1 MTIATGSS
9 LRKQNQDL
17 FDYKPVNTLYEVSK
31 GVFNAIMH
39 VLDMAMGESWN
50 PGFLHSKSFFN
61 MSINCKEVL
70 GEGKVFPHHLGIHHL
85 PLVSHKTNAKPTNIF
100 KSDLVGFKLS
110 SLISRIHIYIYRYI
124 HTYIHIYIYMY
135 TTCLLVQEFPNV
147 RGFQGRSRTP

>member
-31 GVFNAIMH
+31 GVFNAMMH

-50 PGFLHSKSFFN
+50 PGFLHSRSFFN

-85 PLVSHKTNAKPTNIF
+85 PWVSRKTNAKPTNIF
-100 KSDLVGFKLS
+100 KSDLLAF
-110 SLISRIHIYIYRYI
+110 
-124 HTYIHIYIYMY
+124 
-135 TTCLLVQEFPNV
+135 
-147 RGFQGRSRTP
+147 

>member
-61 MSINCKEVL
+61 MSINCEEVL

-110 SLISRIHIYIYRYI
+110 SLISRIHIYIYTYI
-124 HTYIHIYIYMY
+124 HTYIHTYVRIHTYIHTYIC
-135 TTCLLVQEFPNV
+135 TQPAC
-147 RGFQGRSRTP
+147 

>member
-1 MTIATGSS
+1 LTIATGSS

-31 GVFNAIMH
+31 GGFNAIMH

-110 SLISRIHIYIYRYI
+110 SLISRIHIYI
-124 HTYIHIYIYMY
+124 
-135 TTCLLVQEFPNV
+135 
-147 RGFQGRSRTP
+147 

>member
-110 SLISRIHIYIYRYI
+110 SLISRIHIYIYRY
-124 HTYIHIYIYMY
+124 TYIHTYIYMY

>member
-31 GVFNAIMH
+31 GVFNAILH

-50 PGFLHSKSFFN
+50 PGFLHSKSFFK
-61 MSINCKEVL
+61 MSINCKVL

-110 SLISRIHIYIYRYI
+110 SLISRIHIYIYRY
-124 HTYIHIYIYMY
+124 TYIHIYIYMY

>member
-31 GVFNAIMH
+31 GVFNAILH

-61 MSINCKEVL
+61 MSINCKVL

-110 SLISRIHIYIYRYI
+110 SLISRIHIYIYRYTYI
-124 HTYIHIYIYMY
+124 HTYIYIYMY

>member
-9 LRKQNQDL
+9 LRKQNQDS

-31 GVFNAIMH
+31 GVFNAILH

-61 MSINCKEVL
+61 MSINCKVL

-110 SLISRIHIYIYRYI
+110 SLISRIHIYI
-124 HTYIHIYIYMY
+124 
-135 TTCLLVQEFPNV
+135 
-147 RGFQGRSRTP
+147 

>member
-31 GVFNAIMH
+31 GFFNAILH

-61 MSINCKEVL
+61 MSISCKVL

-110 SLISRIHIYIYRYI
+110 SLISRIHIYIYRY
-124 HTYIHIYIYMY
+124 TYIHIYIYVHN
-135 TTCLLVQEFPNV
+135 LLAS
-147 RGFQGRSRTP
+147 SRVS